1 MLPDEPT
8 PALEPNAEDAAKV
21 MDVEN
26 RPADPD
32 FPEGEQKYPNS
43 PDPVPIPTV
52 AENSVPTSPSWVY
65 DQPAGEDRSLEKDTS
80 IRSPTW
86 AEQAVHGAPGITV
99 SGKHQKDGKD
109 YVQSGGNPGQIGHGM
124 VLGKAGENDITA
136 PKDPS
141 SPPPQT
147 ENLASTADASK
158 LPD

>member
-21 MDVEN
+21 
-26 RPADPD
+26 
-32 FPEGEQKYPNS
+32 
-43 PDPVPIPTV
+43 T
-52 AENSVPTSPSWVY
+52 
-65 DQPAGEDRSLEKDTS
+65 
-80 IRSPTW
+80 
-86 AEQAVHGAPGITV
+86 
-99 SGKHQKDGKD
+99 GKHQKDGKD